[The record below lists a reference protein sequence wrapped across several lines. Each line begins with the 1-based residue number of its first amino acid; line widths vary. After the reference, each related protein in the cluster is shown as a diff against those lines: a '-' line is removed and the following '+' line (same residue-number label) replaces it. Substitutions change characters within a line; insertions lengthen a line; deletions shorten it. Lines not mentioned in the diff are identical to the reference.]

1 MITAEGKKSIHMKY
15 RLMMVEKAPA
25 PEGMSG
31 SNWYRYMI
39 GRGSAQIIGRHP
51 GTLETVTR
59 YAEACTRNL
68 NSRAESFHSPFAP
81 RKRK

>member
-1 MITAEGKKSIHMKY
+1 MITPETKKVIHMKY
-15 RLMMVEKAPA
+15 RLMTVEKTHP

-31 SNWYRYMI
+31 DNWYRYMI
-39 GRGSAQIIGRHP
+39 GRGSAKIVGRKP

-68 NSRAESFHSPFAP
+68 NSRADSFYSPFAP